1 MIQTIRTKESYHQ
14 RIPKFS
20 FSFSELVFHYMAEN
34 WTCDVQYSTQKKNK
48 KIKRKKSKESKDPF
62 GESLFFLLLLCFYV
76 QVFLYSLHLLM
87 FFLSFSLSKAAVYIA
102 MIFWLPFFIAH
113 CCIALNLHN
122 MLNNINFLA
131 FILN

>member
-1 MIQTIRTKESYHQ
+1 MDLSRKVSANVRQ
-14 RIPKFS
+14 RIPKRLLFAFFAFS
-20 FSFSELVFHYMAEN
+20 SCCLVPWWWFSLYGERKPNLRCSIFR
-34 WTCDVQYSTQKKNK
+34 KN
-48 KIKRKKSKESKDPF
+48 PF

-76 QVFLYSLHLLM
+76 QVFFIAIIYLCVFAL
-87 FFLSFSLSKAAVYIA
+87 SLSLSLFFSAALHRDGFSAPV
-102 MIFWLPFFIAH
+102 FIAY